1 MLVRG
6 HGTSRAFAGLV
17 VVAAMLL
24 GACSSAGPGGATNT
38 VAFIPGY
45 QPGGGT
51 TTEAKAAPQGYPPF
65 SQPIRVALGDTS
77 STQTYIHLSQDFA
90 PQGQVS
96 FIITN
101 ESTSMKHELVG
112 FATKTMAADFPI
124 TGFEGDPNKID
135 EDAAGKAV
143 LDTGA
148 ALAPGASKMITIAMD
163 PGHYALVCNL
173 SGHYAAGMHVDFWVM
188 PV

>member
-1 MLVRG
+1 MSMRG
-6 HGTSRAFAGLV
+6 RGRPWGFTGALIVTAL
-17 VVAAMLL
+17 LL

-45 QPGGGT
+45 QPGGGA
-51 TTEAKAAPQGYPPF
+51 TEAKAPAQGYPPF
-65 SQPIRVALGDTS
+65 SHPIQVALGDTS
-77 STQTYIHLSQDFA
+77 PTQMYIHLSQSFA

-124 TGFEGDPNKID
+124 TGFEGDPNKIN
-135 EDAAGKAV
+135 EDTAGKAV

-148 ALAPGASKMITIAMD
+148 ALAPGASKMITIPMA

-173 SGHYAAGMHVDFWVM
+173 SGHYAAGMHVDFWVT
-188 PV
+188 PTT